1 MLTLPHAD
9 FVIDAEGLLERLY
22 LPAGQPVR
30 AGTRVRVLAE
40 RGVRD
45 ARLKDIRPQRVAF

>member
-45 ARLKDIRPQRVAF
+45 ARLKDKM